1 MSSIRSLIYFSFK
14 KIYPLSTFIFLLTC
28 FSTIYAQGSGN
39 IAGMVL
45 DKVTGDPLSGANVF
59 LEGTAMGGSTD
70 LEGEYVILNV
80 PAGSYNLTVS
90 YIGYKD
96 TTVSITVATDET
108 VYQLFETEYVALTG
122 ETIEVTAQAEG
133 QMKAINEQLASNT
146 IKNVVSQDRI
156 KDVPDVNAAES
167 VSRLPGVSLVRSGG
181 EGQKVTIRGLS
192 PKYNVMMVNG
202 VRMQSTD
209 RNDRSVDLNMIA
221 PNMLSGI
228 EVTKVLT
235 ADMDADAVGGTVDL
249 KIGKAAEGFKGDLS
263 LQIGHGSLDNTYGNK
278 KVNAWLSNRFL
289 ENKLGV
295 RISGSYDNFDRSSDV
310 LTAGWNINQS
320 SAEEGDLLLSELT
333 NVTIRDRI
341 TDRKRLGGGLIFDY
355 QLPSGSLVLQN
366 FISRLD
372 EEQTVISNT
381 LSTSSGFN
389 ASASLNEVSN
399 TVYNNALQGEFEFFN
414 IDMDFSLSNSVS
426 KQHHPGSQTMTI
438 YTGQTGGGT
447 IIPQE
452 LLDER
457 DEYNVPLVKRLEPHE
472 FLNAVTVD
480 EDLRTN
486 RFSTLK
492 RDVTESAQEARLN
505 FNVPYTF
512 TSWLSGDLQF
522 GGRYIHT
529 NREND
534 ETQNYVAQRTEI
546 NIEYMELLRD
556 SLWTDAGFTVDD
568 GNIGVRS
575 YLFEDKNYD
584 VGDFLSGKEGVSNF
598 YFMPDFDMMKKFINL
613 AENNKV
619 TTTRYGYGPAYP
631 LDEQPSAQYDYNYT
645 RDFGAF
651 YLQTVLNIGKYV
663 IFYPGVRFES
673 FKMDYEA
680 YYTLR
685 YGPQPNDFEST
696 KINADSINAIQGDN
710 WFPQI
715 HLRIKPLDWLD
726 VRLASTK
733 SIIYPDYRAV
743 SPYRYYNP
751 IGSPPFLIIG
761 NPFLKPAITQNYDVY
776 VSVYDNYIGLFTA
789 GYFYKEVDNLIVGTS
804 ILTKDP
810 ADINNMF
817 PISTAQNTDIDTW
830 ENLEETSY
838 VRGIELDWQTH
849 FWYLPSFLRGL
860 VFNINYTHIT
870 SQTTYPYQ
878 TSVVSGGFP
887 PKITFVDSSRAGR
900 MPDQPNDILNLTL
913 GYDIGGFSARLSF
926 LYQDDV
932 ITGVDRTWEEL
943 DRYTAAYRRW
953 DFTAYQRLPWGENLQ
968 VYVNLNNITDQPDR
982 RVTSTLG
989 KLSSVEYYGLTG
1001 DLGVRYSF

>member
-1 MSSIRSLIYFSFK
+1 V
-14 KIYPLSTFIFLLTC
+14 
-28 FSTIYAQGSGN
+28 A
-39 IAGMVL
+39 
-45 DKVTGDPLSGANVF
+45 
-59 LEGTAMGGSTD
+59 
-70 LEGEYVILNV
+70 
-80 PAGSYNLTVS
+80 
-90 YIGYKD
+90 
-96 TTVSITVATDET
+96 ITVVAGET
-108 VYQLFETEYVALTG
+108 VVQVFEAEYVALLG

-146 IKNVVSQDRI
+146 IKSVVSKDRI
-156 KDVPDVNAAES
+156 QDVPDVNAAES
-167 VSRLPGVSLVRSGG
+167 VSRLPGVSIIRSGG

-221 PNMLSGI
+221 SNMLTGI
-228 EVTKVLT
+228 EVTKALT

-249 KIGKAAEGFKGDLS
+249 MIGKAAEGFRGDMS
-263 LQIGHGSLDNTYGNK
+263 LQIGHGSLDNTYGNHRI
-278 KVNAWLSNRFL
+278 NAWLSNRFL
-289 ENKLGV
+289 DNKLGV

-310 LTAGWNINQS
+310 ISAGWDINRS
-320 SAEEGDLLLSELT
+320 FAEDRGFILSELN
-333 NVTIRDRI
+333 NVTITDRI
-341 TDRKRLGGGLIFDY
+341 TDRKRIGGGLILDY
-355 QLPSGSLVLQN
+355 QLPDGSLVLQN

-372 EEQTVISNT
+372 EEQSVISNT
-381 LSTSSGFN
+381 ATTSSSFS
-389 ASASLNEVSN
+389 ASASLNEVNN

-438 YTGQTGGGT
+438 YPGTGGGGV

-457 DEYNVPLVKRLEPHE
+457 DENNIPLVKRLEPNE
-472 FLNAVTVD
+472 FLNAITLGQ
-480 EDLRTN
+480 DLRTN

-492 RDVTESAQEARLN
+492 RDVTETAQEARLN

-529 NREND
+529 TREND
-534 ETQNYVAQRTEI
+534 ETQNYVSQRTEI
-546 NIEYMELLRD
+546 FIEYMELLRD
-556 SLWTDAGFTVDD
+556 SLWTDAGFTQDD
-568 GNIGVRS
+568 GNVGIRAH
-575 YLFEDKNYD
+575 LFENKDYD
-584 VGDFLSGKEGVSNF
+584 IGDDFLSGQEGVSKF
-598 YFMPDFDMMKKFINL
+598 FFLPDFDQMKKLINL
-613 AENNKV
+613 AENNMV

-631 LDEQPSAQYDYNYT
+631 LDEQPSAQYDYNYS

-651 YLQTVLNIGKYV
+651 YIQTVLNIGKYV
-663 IFYPGVRFES
+663 TLFPGVRYEG

-680 YYTLR
+680 YYTIR
-685 YGPQPNDFEST
+685 TGPQPNDFRSNL
-696 KINADSINAIQGDN
+696 INADSISAIQGDN

-751 IGSPPFLIIG
+751 IGSPPTLFIA

-776 VSVYDNYIGLFTA
+776 ASVYDNHIGLFTA
-789 GYFYKEVDNLIVGTS
+789 GYFYKEVDDLIVATS
-804 ILTKDP
+804 LLTRDP

-817 PISTAQNTDIDTW
+817 PISTTQNTDIDTW
-830 ENLEETSY
+830 VNIEETSY
-838 VRGIELDWQTH
+838 IRGIELDWQTH

-860 VFNINYTHIT
+860 VLNINYTHIT
-870 SQTTYPYQ
+870 SETSYPYQ
-878 TSVVSGGFP
+878 TLVRIGTGFP
-887 PKITFVDSSRAGR
+887 PRFEQVDTTRTGR

-926 LYQDDV
+926 VYQDDV
-932 ITGVDRTWEEL
+932 ITGVNRTWEEL
-943 DRYTAAYRRW
+943 DVYTAAFRRW

-968 VYVNLNNITDQPDR
+968 VYLNLNNITDQPDR
-982 RVTSTLG
+982 RVVSTLS
-989 KLSSVEYYGLTG
+989 KLSTVEYYGLTG